1 MEGKY
6 PGMLTCNQERIEA
19 MPSTTTFALI
29 RHGQTDWNAQFR
41 IQGTTDIPL
50 NEVGREQAVA
60 AIEPLAG
67 FHDDER
73 DWDFIVSSP
82 LSRAAD
88 TADLIAAGLN
98 LDVTHRLPAIV
109 ERNYGDAEGLRAGPE
124 LEALRIPN
132 GFLTA
137 ESEAD
142 VAQRGIDA
150 LSLLAEE
157 FAGARIIVVSH
168 GTLIKLSLNSLFDLS
183 IGPITNAA
191 LTVVRKS
198 PTGWH
203 LDHLNGEE
211 YSSAGLNT
219 ADV

>member
-1 MEGKY
+1 
-6 PGMLTCNQERIEA
+6 

-50 NEVGREQAVA
+50 NEVGRGQALA
-60 AIEPLAG
+60 AVSPLAD
-67 FHDDER
+67 FHAGER

-82 LSRAAD
+82 LSRAAH
-88 TADLIAAGLN
+88 TADLIAEGLD
-98 LDVTHRLPAIV
+98 LDVTHRLPGIV
-109 ERNYGDAEGLRAGPE
+109 ERNYGKAEGLQAGPE

-137 ESEAD
+137 EPEAE

-150 LSLLAEE
+150 LSMLADE
-157 FAGARIIVVSH
+157 FPGARIIVVSH
-168 GTLIKLSLNSLFDLS
+168 GTLIKLSLNELFNVS
-183 IGPITNAA
+183 VGPISNAA

-198 PTGWH
+198 PAGWH

-211 YSSAGLNT
+211 FSSAG
-219 ADV
+219 